1 MAEHD
6 LPAKAG
12 GEASADDIA
21 RAAESADEP
30 SLNPAEAGADALTQT
45 MAQARE
51 SGLPAANPTRW
62 RRIEA
67 LAQRSAR
74 HTGATRQL
82 LDARLH
88 ALLAELAAAAP
99 ALGTPGNAAPAD
111 APPPQAT
118 TAEANAAAEP
128 AARPLRALLAQL
140 QGAASEAI
148 PHQPAPGTDATP
160 PAVARG
166 APRDLKVVQEHR
178 AAWTQLRAEQRVAE
192 AQTALPD
199 QAGPLNSQLLLHRAL
214 ALMRETAPGYLR
226 HFMAQAEAL
235 MWLEQ
240 ALEPPAAPPKATPR
254 GKPNKT
260 PSRGPRDGKSPR

>member
-128 AARPLRALLAQL
+128 A
-140 QGAASEAI
+140 
-148 PHQPAPGTDATP
+148 PGTDATP